1 MKLLVQEENLVG
13 GLEVLG
19 PPLKVG
25 KEVEVIVVDDGEFPS
40 ITIDEKDYSFP
51 SWNGEE
57 PSYVLALRLRASL
70 IRMGLLPS
78 KPEVKILLEEW
89 DRLKEAR
96 DHFNKVLTSMPHI
109 SKPGR
114 FANNDGIEVK
124 DLGICFPI
132 MEAPED

>member
-13 GLEVLG
+13 GLEVIG

-25 KEVEVIVVDDGEFPS
+25 ERVEVIIVDDGEFPS
-40 ITIDEKDYSFP
+40 ITIEGKDYSFP

-57 PSYVLALRLRASL
+57 PSYVLALKVRMSL

-89 DRLKEAR
+89 DRLKEAMNR
-96 DHFNKVLTSMPHI
+96 FNKVLSSMPHT

-114 FANNDGIEVK
+114 FAS
-124 DLGICFPI
+124 
-132 MEAPED
+132 MWH